1 MFNIEKRLEQAKAEK
16 SLIQNQIKTKSDTV
30 DKLKIRV
37 ENLIKARYIL
47 GEVARLTQ
55 ENFQAKVEGLI
66 TMAIAS
72 VFDRDFKFKLHLERK
87 RNKLEC
93 RPVIVE
99 NEHEYSPEDDMGGG
113 IVDVISLAWRVVLW
127 TMEKPRSRNVII
139 LDEPAGNMGDLTSL
153 FGRMLTEVSK
163 KLEIQFIVITHDQ
176 ELMEFGDTSYL
187 FTYKDGITDAKK
199 IKVELSGWR
208 EDPKESQEVKEFKK
222 LQTTLDENSNNY
234 FPNLPKKRVIKR
246 RRLK

>member
-139 LDEPAGNMGDLTSL
+139 LDEPMKNMGDLVSL
-153 FGRMLTEVSK
+153 GGKMLKEISE
-163 KLEIQFIVITHDQ
+163 KLKIQFIIITHDQ

-187 FTYKDGITDAKK
+187 FTHKEGITDVKRLA
-199 IKVELSGWR
+199 WN
-208 EDPKESQEVKEFKK
+208 ESFGAIIPI
-222 LQTTLDENSNNY
+222 DEQK
-234 FPNLPKKRVIKR
+234 PKRVIKG